1 MQQRNMHRE
10 KANKVEGRRH
20 RSAQRNTMK
29 PKQIC
34 IVGCSFTELRAKMVG
49 ETRSWNQWRH
59 TTGDIQSTEA
69 IL

>member
-10 KANKVEGRRH
+10 KANEVEERRD

-34 IVGCSFTELRAKMVG
+34 IVGCSFTELRVKMVG
-49 ETRSWNQWRH
+49 GARSWNQWRH